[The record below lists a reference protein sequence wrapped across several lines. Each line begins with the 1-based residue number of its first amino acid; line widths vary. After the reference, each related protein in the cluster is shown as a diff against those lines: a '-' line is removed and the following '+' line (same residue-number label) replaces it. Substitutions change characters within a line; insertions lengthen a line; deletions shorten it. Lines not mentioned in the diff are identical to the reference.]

1 MASVK
6 RWTPAAQVLGQRKHM
21 GGARTAGAC
30 WTANLNP
37 NRESEIQRE
46 MLSQGSEKRRRYR
59 PSRLAF
65 YLCTWCGCA
74 HSMHTV
80 CTRMYTDTYPPHT
93 HIGMP
98 VPCPHPAIP
107 SGSPQGALFAS
118 KGESIHSFLF
128 ICVVLILPRG
138 LGEMRG

>member
-21 GGARTAGAC
+21 GEARTAGAC
-30 WTANLNP
+30 WTVNLNP
-37 NRESEIQRE
+37 NRESEIQPE
-46 MLSQGSEKRRRYR
+46 MLSQGSEKSRR
-59 PSRLAF
+59 
-65 YLCTWCGCA
+65 
-74 HSMHTV
+74 HH
-80 CTRMYTDTYPPHT
+80 TYPPHT

-98 VPCPHPAIP
+98 VLCPRPTIP
-107 SGSPQGALFAS
+107 SPQGALFAA

-128 ICVVLILPRG
+128 ICLVLILPRG